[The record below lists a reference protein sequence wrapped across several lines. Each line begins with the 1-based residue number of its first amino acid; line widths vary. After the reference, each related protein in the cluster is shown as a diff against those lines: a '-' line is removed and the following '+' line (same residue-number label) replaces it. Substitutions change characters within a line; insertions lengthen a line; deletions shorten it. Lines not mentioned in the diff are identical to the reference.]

1 MSELKFDKKV
11 FNSGYAF
18 VYSIMQCVFLIGFLF
33 IVIVLCL
40 PANTFTI
47 PDVVLPLA
55 CGYLIASI
63 VGFPVATLLKKGYRR
78 LIVGSSVVFNGK
90 SIIYDKLADKLWT
103 AVGGVEEHHIYNIE
117 KIDSIKKTR
126 FFYVI
131 SGNIEKVVINNGRQ
145 LEKKNVSEV
154 RIPNAYADMERMM
167 SHG

>member
-47 PDVVLPLA
+47 PDGVLPLA

-63 VGFPVATLLKKGYRR
+63 AGFPIITLLKRERR
-78 LIVGSSVVFNGK
+78 KLVIGGKVAFNRE
-90 SIIYDKLADKLWT
+90 SFIYDRLADKSWT
-103 AVGGVEEHHIYNIE
+103 LVGDVEEHHIYKIE

-131 SGNIEKVVINNGRQ
+131 SGNIEKIVINNGRQ

-154 RIPNAYADMERMM
+154 RVPNAYADMERMM
-167 SHG
+167 NHG